1 MLTRSEQYQIA
12 HGVMVLVGA
21 YIPSVVLFFC
31 TLCTVRRRKDPART
45 AFTYLKL
52 ALLVFS
58 GFAFLDTCGYALSI
72 ASTRVLYDQSY
83 YYYGDTYGYDDVVR
97 VLQITMRV
105 VEAVAQ
111 LYDMITDILV
121 MIILLR
127 ISTGIVIAQSGHAGP
142 IGKILRLASYA
153 IAVLLAALALAGFGL
168 RIRFVY
174 ELFYGDRYD
183 GADSFQQSRQ
193 IIFSFSVLVFI
204 ISLGI
209 VARAVMVK
217 MQPKAEKTLSW
228 CSNMLIAASVVW
240 LLRTTFNMASQAAWS
255 DLSNVFNDPEWKD
268 YYHILDVIFAIWP
281 QFIVLC
287 MVFAIGS
294 AKNNGIWSTQQP
306 FLAPQGN
313 QQTPWGYSYNGSQP
327 PNAAP
332 PMAQQQQQ
340 QQQPYQPQ
348 QQYEQHPQQQTMPQ
362 GWNPQ
367 QQHQGFYAPQQQA
380 YPQQQQY
387 APYSPVSPISNARS
401 PPPHEE
407 SLGLNH
413 QADGTPPQ
421 VSPQP
426 YAEKHAI

>member
-1 MLTRSEQYQIA
+1 MLSRAEQYQVA
-12 HGVMVLVGA
+12 HGVMVLLGA
-21 YIPSVVLFFC
+21 WIPSVVLFFC
-31 TLCTVRRRKDPART
+31 TLCAVRRRKDPART

-58 GFAFLDTCGYALSI
+58 GFAFLDVCGYGLSI
-72 ASTRVLYDQSY
+72 ASSRVLEERDY
-83 YYYGDTYGYDDVVR
+83 YYYGDTYNYDDVVR
-97 VLQITMRV
+97 VLQIAMRV
-105 VEAVAQ
+105 VESVAQ

-142 IGKILRLASYA
+142 IGKILRLGSYA

-183 GADSFQQSRQ
+183 GADSFEKSRQ
-193 IIFSFSVLVFI
+193 VIFSFSVLIFI

-209 VARAVMVK
+209 VARAIMVK

-228 CSNMLIAASVVW
+228 CSTMLIATSVVW
-240 LLRTTFNMASQAAWS
+240 LLRTTFNMAAQAAWS
-255 DLSNVFNDPEWKD
+255 NLSDVYDDPEWKN
-268 YYHILDVIFAIWP
+268 YYHVLDVIFAIWP

-287 MVFAIGS
+287 MVYAIGS
-294 AKNNGIWSTQQP
+294 ARNNGIWSTPQP

-313 QQTPWGYSYNGSQP
+313 QQTPWGYSYNGAQP
-327 PNAAP
+327 PTAGP

-340 QQQPYQPQ
+340 QQQPYQPE
-348 QQYEQHPQQQTMPQ
+348 QQYQQHPQQQMPQ
-362 GWNPQ
+362 GWNPH
-367 QQHQGFYAPQQQA
+367 QQHQGFYAPQQQG

-387 APYSPVSPISNARS
+387 APYGPVSPISNTRS

-407 SLGLNH
+407 TLGLNH

-421 VSPQP
+421 VTPQP
-426 YAEKHAI
+426 YAEKQAI